1 MLKKFFRAL
10 SQKGQALVVF
20 ALFTPLIFFA
30 AGAALDLGWYYLNAA
45 RLQNMA
51 DSAIIASAKVL
62 TKKDNEFSNY
72 RYNYF
77 LPKAPDGL
85 ELDPKRNSLSGDLE
99 AKKYISKNLET
110 SGDWKGLDKIQDVFS
125 DVSLTFEKKIFP
137 TEDAD
142 GYSVLYYEI
151 TLTETP
157 NHFFSFLGN
166 VLDKQTISVKSA
178 AKFTHVPDTTNEEHG
193 PTFFEQMESLKED
206 KLYDYWEVIQNYYKE
221 EAKALRADMAA
232 EIETTGEGEETVKAR
247 YIEQLA
253 ATYMARGV
261 DKATAISRATDDL
274 TKDRSAN
281 KARERSVTT
290 SGNWWLAGLTTYRTE
305 NLTLRGIGGETWAEN
320 QMDFDDLFINFIQ
333 DVSFK
338 FKEDW
343 DIDKPLPNG
352 MKVPGNFINCK
363 IFSSDKFKSFG
374 VVTGGTDPDNL
385 RLTYRIFG
393 LIGVEEER
401 NKPKGTFP
409 YKIREGRDKPDPLF
423 AKIESETIKWEPYY
437 DKNHSAWNTVRQIFI
452 NVNCSNFNEDKDRP
466 IIFFYDGPRTFEKNS
481 AVRYSKPII
490 LNLNADFRGVVYAP
504 NSPVI
509 IVGNKKSFQ
518 GYVIAKEF
526 RKLKTKADFS
536 GFKKVVRKDNG
547 HEIYL
552 KDENDIKFSET
563 EEIPEKCIAVTYDGG
578 EEGKFYY
585 IERKDR
591 DFSKDSEIFYFERIS
606 ELFADSG
613 YNPVKI
619 PEIFVDNNGDIAISD
634 KIVGTADGT
643 ALDDSF
649 DLTSA
654 EFYNFSLVKF
664 VNAVHL
670 NKNGGAELFF
680 TTEESKIID

>member
-85 ELDPKRNSLSGDLE
+85 ELDHERKSLSGDLE

-110 SGDWKGLDKIQDVFS
+110 SGDWKDADSILDVFS
-125 DVSLTFEKKIFP
+125 DVNLTFEKKIFP
-137 TEDAD
+137 TKDAE
-142 GYSVLYYEI
+142 GYNILYYEI

-166 VLDKQTISVKSA
+166 VLDKQKISVKSA
-178 AKFTHVPDTTNEEHG
+178 AKFTQIPDDD
-193 PTFFEQMESLKED
+193 PDDSLFEQLESLKGD
-206 KLYDYWEVIQNYYKE
+206 KVYDYWEVIQNEYKE
-221 EAKALRADMAA
+221 EAKTLWE
-232 EIETTGEGEETVKAR
+232 EIEAEAALTGEDKETVKAR

-253 ATYMARGV
+253 YTYMERGFNKT
-261 DKATAISRATDDL
+261 DATNKATADL
-274 TKDRSAN
+274 NSDRSAN

-290 SGNWWLAGLTTYRTE
+290 SGNWWLADLTTYRVE
-305 NLTLRGIGGETWAEN
+305 NLTLRGIGGNNFNVN
-320 QMDFDDLFINFIQ
+320 QMGFDDLFINFIQ
-333 DVSFK
+333 DVSFN
-338 FKEDW
+338 FKNRDW
-343 DIDKPLPNG
+343 DISEPLLGG
-352 MKVPGNFINCK
+352 MTIPGSFINCHVFDPK
-363 IFSSDKFKSFG
+363 KNDNIKNFNLPSSG
-374 VVTGGTDPDNL
+374 ADPDNL
-385 RLTYRIFG
+385 LFSYRIFG

-401 NKPKGTFP
+401 DKPKGTFP
-409 YKIREGRDKPDPLF
+409 YKIRKNKEAPDPLF

-437 DKNHSAWNTVRQIFI
+437 DENHSAWNTVRQIFI
-452 NVNCSNFNEDKDRP
+452 NVNCANLNEAKDRP
-466 IIFFYDGPRTFEKNS
+466 IIFFYDGPRKFDQDS
-481 AVRYSKPII
+481 HIRDPKPII
-490 LNLNADFRGVVYAP
+490 LNLNADFRGAIYAP
-504 NSPVI
+504 TTPVI
-509 IVGNKKSFQ
+509 IAGNHHSFT
-518 GYVIAKEF
+518 GLVIAKEF
-526 RKLKTKADFS
+526 RKLKTEADFS

-578 EEGKFYY
+578 EAGKFYY

-591 DFSKDSEIFYFERIS
+591 DFSKKSEIFYFEKIS
-606 ELFADSG
+606 IVYADSK
-613 YNPVKI
+613 YNPVHI
-619 PEIFVDNNGDIAISD
+619 PELFVDNNGDVAVSD
-634 KIVGTADGT
+634 EIIETADGQ
-643 ALDDSF
+643 LLKDVGLS
-649 DLTSA
+649 SA
-654 EFYNFSLVKF
+654 TYDHFNLLRLKLSKKGS
-664 VNAVHL
+664 
-670 NKNGGAELFF
+670 NKVFF
-680 TTEESKIID
+680 TTEQSKNIY